1 MSITIGMMEAV
12 DLSNM
17 EKHIVDGG
25 ENEPS
30 GESSRLSSSALLGNW
45 DGCSNKTR
53 DTFIDAG
60 SGAESVSPLYLIYL
74 TISTGG

>member
-12 DLSNM
+12 DLSEM

-30 GESSRLSSSALLGNW
+30 GESSRLSSSTLLGNW
-45 DGCSNKTR
+45 DGGPNKTR
-53 DTFIDAG
+53 DMVIDDG
-60 SGAESVSPLYLIYL
+60 SGARSVSPLYLIYL